1 MVVFA
6 YFSYRWLK
14 SRNEYTALVLAGVVG
29 TLTNTVLVLGM
40 AVITGLL
47 DPSLIPGIVPQAI
60 AEIVIA
66 VIIVVAVVTGWKRIE
81 GRQGGSS
88 V

>member
-1 MVVFA
+1 V
-6 YFSYRWLK
+6 K
-14 SRNEYTALVLAGVVG
+14 SS

-47 DPSLIPGIVPQAI
+47 DPGLIPGIAPQAI

-66 VIIVVAVVTGWKRIE
+66 VIIIPAGGNGGPEKNFRRI
-81 GRQGGSS
+81 GGADTTILNRPLG
-88 V
+88 VWVP

>member
-1 MVVFA
+1 M
-6 YFSYRWLK
+6 K
-14 SRNEYTALVLAGVVG
+14 SS

-47 DPSLIPGIVPQAI
+47 DPGLIPGIAPQAI

-66 VIIVVAVVTGWKRIE
+66 VIIIPAGGNGGQGKNFRRI
-81 GRQGGSS
+81 GGADATILNRPSG
-88 V
+88 VWVP